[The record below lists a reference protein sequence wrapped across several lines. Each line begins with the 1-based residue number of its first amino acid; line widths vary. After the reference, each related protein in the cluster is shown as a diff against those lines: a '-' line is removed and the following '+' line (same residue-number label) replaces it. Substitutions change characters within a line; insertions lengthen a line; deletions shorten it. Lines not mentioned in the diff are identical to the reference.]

1 MSNNKS
7 LNDILSNYQ
16 SLELKLIESGGEL
29 TEDIEK
35 KICDNADDLLNKMDG
50 YEKFIRYLKKQ
61 SEYLQ
66 SMEEHYYKRRKVIEN
81 SIQRCKGSMI
91 NALKITGNTKLKT
104 NEFNFSIN
112 MSKKWKID
120 ESSLNDKLKDFLISN
135 GLAENKFKLNIS
147 AIKSNYKEEIPDWV
161 EIIENEY
168 IRVS

>member
-16 SLELKLIESGGEL
+16 SLELELIESGGEL

>member
-16 SLELKLIESGGEL
+16 SLELELIESGGEL
-29 TEDIEK
+29 IEDIEK